1 MSVAVAFLSGG
12 RLHVKDDG
20 DEPPRA
26 FDSRFAEAVRDRAVR
41 SAQKNA

>member
-12 RLHVKDDG
+12 RLHVKEG

-26 FDSRFAEAVRDRAVR
+26 FDSRFGKSVRDRAVR